1 MAEYDNLCKILAETY
16 PRDFARWL
24 LNQEPQEIEILKT
37 ELSIE
42 PIRADSVTFIR
53 TENRILHIEFQTTI
67 NSKTPISLRMLDY
80 YVRLTRKYQVP
91 VTQVVIFLQET
102 DDPIAFTEE
111 YVSEVTTHRFRVI
124 RMWEQESA
132 LFLDNNALLP
142 LAPLTQTN
150 SARMLLSQV
159 AGEIAKIPDIET
171 RQNTAV
177 YTEILAGL
185 RFEKNFIRQLLSED
199 IMQESVIYQ
208 DILQKGQQKG
218 EQKGEQKE
226 ALKYTLRLL
235 TQRFGELN
243 SSMIERVRV
252 LSVQKLETL
261 GVALLNISE
270 VDDLLAWL
278 NQNES
283 N

>member
-1 MAEYDNLCKILAETY
+1 
-16 PRDFARWL
+16 
-24 LNQEPQEIEILKT
+24 
-37 ELSIE
+37 
-42 PIRADSVTFIR
+42 
-53 TENRILHIEFQTTI
+53 
-67 NSKTPISLRMLDY
+67 MLDY

-102 DDPIAFTEE
+102 NDPIAYTEE

-124 RMWEQESA
+124 RMWEQDSV
-132 LFLDNNALLP
+132 LFLDNTALLP
-142 LAPLTQTN
+142 LAPLCRTN
-150 SARMLLSQV
+150 SAQTLLSQV

-208 DILQKGQQKG
+208 DILQKG
-218 EQKGEQKE
+218 EQKE

-235 TQRFGELN
+235 NQRFGELN

-252 LSVQKLETL
+252 LGVKKLEAL
-261 GVALLNISE
+261 GVVLLNISE
-270 VDDLLAWL
+270 VSDLLAWL
-278 NQNES
+278 DQNEG